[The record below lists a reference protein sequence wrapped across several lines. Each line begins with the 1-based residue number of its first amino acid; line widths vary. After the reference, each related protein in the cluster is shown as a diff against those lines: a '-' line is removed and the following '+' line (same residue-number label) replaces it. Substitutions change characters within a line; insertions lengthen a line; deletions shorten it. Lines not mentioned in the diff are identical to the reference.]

1 MEHASGGVL
10 DGEQMQDEE
19 VVLSS
24 EGKKQRKNPSQVQIL
39 ENAYAVAQNPPAAVK
54 EELAKLT
61 GLDYKQVQY
70 WFGNRRYMD
79 RHGPRRYRF
88 RSEGDDM
95 GGFCSP
101 SFSYNS
107 VSVADS
113 MVGTESS
120 TCRKSEMMQPLV
132 ATGALLMPVDFGTHL
147 PRELQIGCLRRDPRE
162 LQMIVLHVEKKLG
175 HPVRAD
181 GPILGVDFK
190 PLPPGAFEAPLAQH
204 RAQLQSCDGKVT
216 ERQTL
221 KSVKP
226 YTSLPTSDC
235 CLVTNLSNGATLVS
249 QDDDALNPD
258 GSPKA
263 VQEYQ
268 FFPMQ
273 PSWLNSNG
281 RVKEA
286 CLLSSVNDSFCEVP
300 PPSSGGQN
308 FTEYGNASSASP
320 CQGQQVNAINQC
332 PTDKRTNFSS
342 DLSGKQKPPNLVY
355 PNTASDSRS
364 RNHHSTQ
371 VDNQFLSSD
380 KMTPCHPNVCTSEK
394 IQMSVSTG
402 SNDNLQNDCPETHSM
417 IYAKGRDSSLAD
429 VGPTNLRQGD
439 HGQNGDD
446 TSDLQKGSRKYE
458 NSMIVFKETDNKKRE
473 KSTQV
478 DCRHVYGRYF
488 VRPRVTPKSNLVIEG
503 GSKMSYFSNMDDC
516 VRTLIAEWNEREKK
530 AVYIE
535 HDNENTLSWSTGS
548 DSTCSAGFDDL
559 VTEIGNSD
567 ALIKSVD
574 QFAIYTKGDDVH
586 KDQNGLEVMNIDQ
599 NTEDDEDDTDYEGYN
614 EMKEDAEF
622 KKGDIERLAS
632 PLSSEQTV

>member
-1 MEHASGGVL
+1 MEHDNGGVV
-10 DGEQMQDEE
+10 DGEQTQDEE
-19 VVLSS
+19 VLLSS

-39 ENAYAVAQNPPAAVK
+39 ENAYVVAQNPPATVK

-79 RHGPRRYRF
+79 RHGPRRYRS
-88 RSEGDDM
+88 RNEGDVRGVNMD
-95 GGFCSP
+95 GFCSP

-132 ATGALLMPVDFGTHL
+132 ATGAMLVPVDFGMHL
-147 PRELQIGCLRRDPRE
+147 PQELQK
-162 LQMIVLHVEKKLG
+162 IVLHVEKKLG

-190 PLPPGAFEAPLAQH
+190 PLPPGAFEAPSAQH

-273 PSWLNSNG
+273 PSWLNSYG
-281 RVKEA
+281 RSKKD

-320 CQGQQVNAINQC
+320 CQGQQLNAINQC
-332 PTDKRTNFSS
+332 PKDKRTSFSS
-342 DLSGKQKPPNLVY
+342 DLSGKQKAPNLLY
-355 PNTASDSRS
+355 PNTASDPLS
-364 RNHHSTQ
+364 RNHHSMQ

-380 KMTPCHPNVCTSEK
+380 KMIPYHLNLCTSEK

-402 SNDNLQNDCPETHSM
+402 SNDNLQHDCPETHSM
-417 IYAKGRDSSLAD
+417 IYAKGRHSGLAD
-429 VGPTNLRQGD
+429 VGHTNLRQAD
-439 HGQNGDD
+439 HGQNGDA

-458 NSMIVFKETDNKKRE
+458 NSMIVFKETDNKKRK
-473 KSTQV
+473 KSIQV
-478 DCRHVYGRYF
+478 NCKHVYDRYF
-488 VRPRVTPKSNLVIEG
+488 VRPRATPKSSLVIEG
-503 GSKMSYFSNMDDC
+503 GSEISYFSNIDNS

-535 HDNENTLSWSTGS
+535 HDNESALSWSTGS
-548 DSTCSAGFDDL
+548 DSTCAGFDER

-567 ALIKSVD
+567 ALIKSDD
-574 QFAIYTKGDDVH
+574 QFVMYTKGDDVH
-586 KDQNGLEVMNIDQ
+586 KDQNGLEVMDIDHD
-599 NTEDDEDDTDYEGYN
+599 TEDDEDDTDYEGYN
-614 EMKEDAEF
+614 EMKEDTGF
-622 KKGDIERLAS
+622 KNINSDIERLTS